1 MLEGLR
7 EHEVRS
13 NPSVNAKKYDRT
25 IVRSANAGRIARARS
40 LNECFMHLLKRQCCK
55 INKVNP
61 LERKIHYQLM
71 IGLYV
76 KYMFNKTETIAAIST
91 AMNSSGIGIIRISG
105 EDAIDIISK
114 IFRPV
119 NVSKKI
125 SEMKSHTVHYGHI
138 MDGDSIVD
146 EVLVIIMKA
155 PHTYT
160 REDTVE
166 IDCHGGMYVLN
177 RVLELVIRAGARSA
191 EPGEFTKRA
200 FVNGRID
207 LSQAEAVIDVINAE
221 NDYALKSAVTQLR
234 GSVSEKIKEQ
244 RAVLLEQ
251 IAYIEAALDD
261 PEHIEME
268 GYGRQLLPIVQKAG
282 KCIKN
287 LIDTA
292 NDGRIIKEGI
302 RTVILGKPNVGKSS
316 LLNALLGTNRAIVT
330 EIAGTTRDALE
341 ENIRLGDIT
350 LNIIDTA
357 GIRNTDDMIEKIGVD
372 RAREYAGEADLILWM
387 VDGSRG
393 LDGDDKE
400 ILKITEEKKVIIL
413 LNKQDIEGAM
423 GKNTLLECLK
433 KQYDYECE
441 YPIIEISAKNES
453 GLDKFTEILRHMFY
467 NKDIN
472 FNDQVYITNMRQ
484 KEALSDAF
492 ASIQKAIESI
502 KMEMPEDFYTID
514 LMDAY
519 TSLGR
524 VIGEAIEDDLADEIF
539 AKFCMGK

>member
-1 MLEGLR
+1 ML
-7 EHEVRS
+7 
-13 NPSVNAKKYDRT
+13 
-25 IVRSANAGRIARARS
+25 
-40 LNECFMHLLKRQCCK
+40 
-55 INKVNP
+55 
-61 LERKIHYQLM
+61 
-71 IGLYV
+71 
-76 KYMFNKTETIAAIST
+76 NKTETIAAIST

-105 EDAIDIISK
+105 EDAIDIISE
-114 IFRPV
+114 IFRPA
-119 NVSKKI
+119 NASKKI

-138 MDGDSIVD
+138 VDGDSVVD

-177 RVLELVIRAGARSA
+177 RVLELVIRVGARTA

-200 FVNGRID
+200 FINGRID

-234 GSVSEKIKEQ
+234 GSVSEKIKTQ

-268 GYGRQLLPIVQKAG
+268 GYGRQLLPIVQNAG
-282 KCIKN
+282 ECIKK
-287 LIDTA
+287 LMDTA
-292 NDGRIIKEGI
+292 DDGRIIKEGI

-316 LLNALLGTNRAIVT
+316 LLNALLGTDRAIVT

-341 ENIRLGDIT
+341 ESIRLGDIT

-357 GIRNTDDMIEKIGVD
+357 GIRNTEDVIEKIGVD
-372 RAREYAGEADLILWM
+372 KAREYAEEADLILWM
-387 VDGSRG
+387 IDGSRD
-393 LDGDDKE
+393 LDNDDEE
-400 ILKITEEKKVIIL
+400 ILNLIKEKKVIIL

-423 GKNTLLECLK
+423 DKKDLQKCLK
-433 KQYDYECE
+433 DQYKYECE
-441 YPIIEISAKNES
+441 HPIIEISAKNES
-453 GLDKFTEILRHMFY
+453 GLDGFTETLRYMFY

-492 ASIQKAIESI
+492 SSIQKAIESI
-502 KMEMPEDFYTID
+502 KMDMPEDFYTID